1 MEENIMRVEYTN
13 GQIVDVVVNIP
24 QLQERMTQA
33 ERISV
38 WGINSTQTIGEATN
52 NLERGNIDADG
63 NHVVPPVT
71 VSSLVDLMVAG
82 GFITSQRGQE
92 FKA

>member
-1 MEENIMRVEYTN
+1 MRVDYS
-13 GQIVDVVVNIP
+13 GDQITDVFVSIP

-38 WGINSTQTIGEATN
+38 WGVNSTQTIGEATN
-52 NLERGNIDADG
+52 NLERNNIDAEG
-63 NHVVPPVT
+63 NPVIPPVT

-82 GFITSQRGQE
+82 GFITSQRGAE
-92 FKA
+92 LKA